1 MSNSE
6 FESEY
11 ESSIYYT
18 FKSIFKFNFGVSPRT
33 PPSLIVCQGVSRSD
47 VTEGILSSEEGVVE
61 EIHVPVPVRKN
72 KEIENEVM
80 EDLRDDFKS
89 TFGTTSRTVL

>member
-1 MSNSE
+1 M
-6 FESEY
+6 
-11 ESSIYYT
+11 
-18 FKSIFKFNFGVSPRT
+18 
-33 PPSLIVCQGVSRSD
+33 
-47 VTEGILSSEEGVVE
+47 TEGILSSEEGVVE